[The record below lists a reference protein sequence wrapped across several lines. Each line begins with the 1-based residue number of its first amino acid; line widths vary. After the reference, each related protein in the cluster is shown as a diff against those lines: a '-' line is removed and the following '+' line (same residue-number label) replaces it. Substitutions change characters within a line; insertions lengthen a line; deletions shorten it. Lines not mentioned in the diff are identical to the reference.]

1 MSNSRPQISRRYMQ
15 PLPSRKKHVL
25 LVTCFLTVIISY
37 IIIITNVQ
45 GQASDAR
52 SIRSV
57 AIAPPEL
64 PPASDTLEAQ
74 SEALPDLLAGDVLEN
89 INPTIEIDNRN
100 TETLEVTTDALGNPL
115 TSTLSSQAIALP
127 TRPIAV
133 DPSTSVGPRVITID
147 GKPIDGQRS
156 ALVPAPIAGL
166 TKISAYGQVPAIS
179 RAGVTPLSAYK
190 RPFVSTDKKTVSI
203 IIGGLGVNRSL
214 TQKAINDL
222 PSAVTLS
229 FAAHSTGLQGWVNK
243 ARAKGH
249 EVLIELPLESY
260 AFDAGEP
267 GADRALLASRNVSAN
282 PRNLDWLLSRAQGA
296 FGVTNYNGDLFLNR
310 SDVTAPL
317 LDKLART
324 GLGFIFDGSVSAPSL
339 SALARSARLPYASG
353 YNLIDT
359 VQDSQQIQS
368 NLKQLSDTA
377 QLGASPIG
385 VGFAYPETL
394 RTVKSW
400 SQSLE
405 VQGITLAPASHILR

>member
-1 MSNSRPQISRRYMQ
+1 
-15 PLPSRKKHVL
+15 V
-25 LVTCFLTVIISY
+25 
-37 IIIITNVQ
+37 
-45 GQASDAR
+45 
-52 SIRSV
+52 
-57 AIAPPEL
+57 
-64 PPASDTLEAQ
+64 
-74 SEALPDLLAGDVLEN
+74 
-89 INPTIEIDNRN
+89 
-100 TETLEVTTDALGNPL
+100 
-115 TSTLSSQAIALP
+115 
-127 TRPIAV
+127 
-133 DPSTSVGPRVITID
+133 
-147 GKPIDGQRS
+147 
-156 ALVPAPIAGL
+156 
-166 TKISAYGQVPAIS
+166 
-179 RAGVTPLSAYK
+179 
-190 RPFVSTDKKTVSI
+190 
-203 IIGGLGVNRSL
+203 
-214 TQKAINDL
+214 
-222 PSAVTLS
+222 
-229 FAAHSTGLQGWVNK
+229 
-243 ARAKGH
+243 
-249 EVLIELPLESY
+249 
-260 AFDAGEP
+260 
-267 GADRALLASRNVSAN
+267 
-282 PRNLDWLLSRAQGA
+282 WLLSRAQGA